1 MSPKRPQHHGFTF
14 SAFISIV
21 HVSWTFNLLRSSS
34 NSSNSRRSAD
44 LSYSTESWCNG
55 EREILSWVLSSS
67 CFTCGSQ
74 RKLITRLPACPATIY
89 TIHQSQAN
97 LILAKVTILLKHDSS
112 CGRFRSSRS
121 SCCLDRHSRARLCL
135 TQQERWCV
143 YSQHPPQVVSGIE
156 TQPVADKIG

>member
-55 EREILSWVLSSS
+55 EREILSLPCHHIHYSSIS
-67 CFTCGSQ
+67 GKPNISKSYNLAQ
-74 RKLITRLPACPATIY
+74 TRL
-89 TIHQSQAN
+89 N
-97 LILAKVTILLKHDSS
+97 
-112 CGRFRSSRS
+112 RS

-143 YSQHPPQVVSGIE
+143 YSQHPPQVDVSNRNR
-156 TQPVADKIG
+156 TSPYPDTFVAPGASTRGGQCTPKLVTSERPS